1 MNIATLFARIG
12 LDTGGSSKKAQS
24 FLDQLKGIKIGLG
37 VASIGVAA
45 FSYGIKK
52 LMDSAI
58 QTSFALKQFNTETG
72 LSIEKLQRW
81 QSVADETNNSGKAVA
96 ESIKAIVSNQEKL
109 KLGQGN
115 ISGYQLLGID
125 PRQNAFDILEQLREK
140 TKGLSQGMKKN
151 VLEQMGV
158 SKDLIQVLELSKTK
172 FDALAKGAFIIPKG
186 AVDMIDKARASSKQL
201 GSAINYLKGMIA
213 ANLAPSI
220 IKINKQIMIWIRQNK
235 QGLIEGI
242 KKLFD
247 WVTRIIRAIIRTAEA
262 IDKIVRSTIGWKNA
276 MLILL
281 GVFTLM
287 NLPLMT
293 IVAGVILLIAVIE
306 DLYRF
311 SQGKKSLFGIMLKQ
325 FPELEKLMKKFTSG
339 IYEGFNDLKTLFELI
354 RDAIDAIIKL
364 TKHDFKGAFK
374 SMKEGLKDFFGSD
387 PKEIFEN
394 YIKWMKKNPFMLSLQ
409 GIEGL
414 GNLLI
419 EKKQKGNIENN
430 YNTKVDVYTNEKM
443 DEEKLAKKITEKQQK
458 AINQADDELGGE

>member
-125 PRQNAFDILEQLREK
+125 PHQNAFDILEQLREK

-201 GSAINYLKGMIA
+201 GSAVNYLKGMIA

-242 KKLFD
+242 KKLFN
-247 WVTRIIRAIIRTAEA
+247 WVTRIIRAILTTAEA
-262 IDKIVRSTIGWKNA
+262 IDKVIRSTVGWKSA

-281 GVFTLM
+281 GIITLL

-293 IVAGVILLIAVIE
+293 IVAGVILLVAVIE
-306 DLYRF
+306 DLYRY
-311 SQGKKSLFGIMLKQ
+311 SQGKKSLFGIMLKEI
-325 FPELEKLMKKFTSG
+325 PVLEKAFSGLMKF
-339 IYEGFNDLKTLFELI
+339 FEAI
-354 RDAIDAIIKL
+354 RDG
-364 TKHDFKGAFK
+364 FGV
-374 SMKEGLKDFFGSD
+374 MKEVMAGETGGLDKMIEKWG
-387 PKEIFEN
+387 KLGEIIDN
-394 YIKWMKKNPFMLSLQ
+394 IVLGVKVVTNPFGALKMIEEAKKPNVSL
-409 GIEGL
+409 GPKYYE
-414 GNLLI
+414 NL
-419 EKKQKGNIENN
+419 EKTIYIDTDVNVNG
-430 YNTKVDVYTNEKM
+430 KVDE
-443 DEEKLAKKITEKQQK
+443 DRLSKKIAEEQQK
-458 AINQADDELGGE
+458 AINQADNELGGE